1 MIAAKKMSA
10 EKNVLLVNPPAS
22 TPLGMVC
29 AATILIP
36 PMGLAYLASM
46 VRRAGY
52 RPSILDMRAPGNGK
66 ARFIEEFERLR
77 PRVVAFS
84 VMTDFVTNALRLA
97 RIVKKLDP
105 ECWVVFGGPH
115 PGYRAEEI
123 LHTGVVDVVAIKG
136 DGEEVFR
143 EICDAAHDGEGGPRT
158 TRPHRRRGLPGRRGD
173 RPDAGTGPPDEPGP
187 DPLARLGRPPA
198 RGLQRPARPLDP
210 RLRRPLQVLLRGSG
224 RRQPA
229 AVPRH
234 RSRHGRDRLSLR
246 PRRAHAEL
254 QRRQLRLGA
263 QAIGGALPGARGRFP
278 GLRWTCETRV
288 DTTSLDDLRLMAE
301 AGCRSVHFGVE
312 SISKKTLD
320 ELGKRYHLDQVVER
334 VALAAELGIKN
345 FLTFVIG
352 LPSETEEQIRDSFA
366 TALELKKKY
375 KAICAFSILTP
386 YPGSEYG
393 DHPERYGITINSRN
407 YDHYNTITSVIS
419 TRHLSQR
426 QLQNLHCEFTMAS
439 MTASDSNGD
448 ALRLVER
455 GFINELG
462 RVTIVQDNFKFAPDY
477 PGKLTPGKL
486 TPEPLVEE
494 LSASAVS

>member
-1 MIAAKKMSA
+1 MSA

-77 PRVVAFS
+77 PRVVGFS

-97 RIVKKLDP
+97 RIVKRLDP

-143 EICDAAHDGEGGPRT
+143 EICDAAYDGD
-158 TRPHRRRGLPGRRGD
+158 RGD
-173 RPDAGTGPPDEPGP
+173 RAQ
-187 DPLARLGRPPA
+187 LARIGGVVYREGMEIVRTPA
-198 RGLQRPARPLDP
+198 RGLLMNLDQIPWPAWDVLRLEDYNVPLVHSTRGCVGHCKFCCEGVGAVN
-210 RLRRPLQVLLRGSG
+210 RLRFRSIDHVMEEIDYLYGRGVRMLSFSDDNFVSG
-224 RRQPA
+224 RK
-229 AVPRH
+229 
-234 RSRHGRDRLSLR
+234 RLDELC
-246 PRRAHAEL
+246 RALA
-254 QRRQLRLGA
+254 
-263 QAIGGALPGARGRFP
+263 GRFP
-278 GLRWTCETRV
+278 GLHWTCETRV
-288 DTTSLDDLRLMAE
+288 DTTSLDDLRLMYE

-334 VALAAELGIKN
+334 VALAAELGITN

-352 LPSETEEQIRDSFA
+352 LPNETEEQIRDSFA

-375 KAICAFSILTP
+375 RAICAFSILTP

-426 QLQNLHCEFTMAS
+426 QLQNLHCELTMAS
-439 MTASDSNGD
+439 MSASDSNGD

-477 PGKLTPGKL
+477 PAKLAL
-486 TPEPLVEE
+486 EPLAEE
-494 LSASAVS
+494 MSTSAV

>member
-1 MIAAKKMSA
+1 MSA
-10 EKNVLLVNPPAS
+10 AKNVLLVNPPAS

-36 PMGLAYLASM
+36 PMGLAYLAST

-77 PRVVAFS
+77 PRVVGFS

-105 ECWVVFGGPH
+105 DCWVVFGGPH

-143 EICDAAHDGEGGPRT
+143 EICDAAHDG
-158 TRPHRRRGLPGRRGD
+158 D
-173 RPDAGTGPPDEPGP
+173 RAQ
-187 DPLARLGRPPA
+187 LARIGGVVYRSGEEIVHTPA
-198 RGLQRPARPLDP
+198 RGLLTDLDQVPWPAWDVLRLEDYNVPLVHSSRGCVGHCKFCCEGVGAVN
-210 RLRRPLQVLLRGSG
+210 RLRFRSVGHVMEEIDYLYRRGVRMISFSDDNFVSG
-224 RRQPA
+224 RK
-229 AVPRH
+229 
-234 RSRHGRDRLSLR
+234 RL
-246 PRRAHAEL
+246 EE
-254 QRRQLRLGA
+254 
-263 QAIGGALPGARGRFP
+263 ICEALTGRFP
-278 GLRWTCETRV
+278 GLHWTCETRV
-288 DTTSLDDLRLMAE
+288 DTTSLDNLRMMAE

-334 VALAAELGIKN
+334 VALATELGITN

-352 LPSETEEQIRDSFA
+352 LPTETEEQIRDSFA

-393 DHPERYGITINSRN
+393 DHPERYGITIHSRN
-407 YDHYNTITSVIS
+407 YDFYNTITAVIS

-426 QLQNLHCEFTMAS
+426 QLQNLHCELTMES
-439 MTASDSNGD
+439 MAASDNNGD

-477 PGKLTPGKL
+477 PGKLTL
-486 TPEPLVEE
+486 EPLAAEVP
-494 LSASAVS
+494 ASAVS

>member
-1 MIAAKKMSA
+1 MSA
-10 EKNVLLVNPPAS
+10 AKNVLLVNPPAS
-22 TPLGMVC
+22 TPIGMVC

-36 PMGLAYLASM
+36 PMGLAYLASTA
-46 VRRAGY
+46 RRAGY

-77 PRVVAFS
+77 PKVVGFS

-123 LHTGVVDVVAIKG
+123 LHSGLVDVVAIKG
-136 DGEEVFR
+136 DGEEAFR
-143 EICDAAHDGEGGPRT
+143 EICDAAHDG
-158 TRPHRRRGLPGRRGD
+158 D
-173 RPDAGTGPPDEPGP
+173 RAQ
-187 DPLARLGRPPA
+187 LARIGGVVYRQGEEIVHTPA
-198 RGLQRPARPLDP
+198 RGLLKDLDQIPWPAWDVLHLEDYNVPLVHSTRGCVGHCKFCCEGVGAVN
-210 RLRRPLQVLLRGSG
+210 RLRFRSVGHVMEEIEYLYRRGVRMISFSDDNFVSG
-224 RRQPA
+224 RK
-229 AVPRH
+229 
-234 RSRHGRDRLSLR
+234 RL
-246 PRRAHAEL
+246 ED
-254 QRRQLRLGA
+254 
-263 QAIGGALPGARGRFP
+263 ICEALAGRFP
-278 GLRWTCETRV
+278 GLHWTCETRV
-288 DTTSLDDLRLMAE
+288 DTTSLDNLRMMAE

-312 SISKKTLD
+312 SISRKTLD

-334 VALAAELGIKN
+334 VALAAELGITN

-352 LPSETEEQIRDSFA
+352 LPGETEDQIRDSFA
-366 TALELKKKY
+366 TAMELQKKY

-393 DHPERYGITINSRN
+393 DHPERYGITVHSRN
-407 YDHYNTITSVIS
+407 YDHYNTITPVIS

-426 QLQNLHCEFTMAS
+426 QLQNLHCELTMESMAAS
-439 MTASDSNGD
+439 STNGD

-462 RVTIVQDNFKFAPDY
+462 RVTIVQDNFKFASDY
-477 PGKLTPGKL
+477 PGKLAL
-486 TPEPLVEE
+486 EPLAAEV
-494 LSASAVS
+494 SASAVS